1 MLGFRPDGEGLNI
14 SRMLSAPRHAYI
26 LHGIEPELDIAD
38 SGLAEAALKSA
49 DVVIALTAFADEAL
63 LDCCNIVLPIA
74 TFAETPGTFVNAE
87 GRWQSF
93 GAAASPYAD
102 SRPAWRILRVLATA
116 LGVSGCEYQ
125 HVDEIR
131 AELESLLGQPA
142 GSNRYAGAPE
152 LDLTPLAVDLE
163 QIDIPMYSVDALV
176 RRSAPLQQTAIARA
190 RRPA

>member
-1 MLGFRPDGEGLNI
+1 
-14 SRMLSAPRHAYI
+14 MLSAPRHAYI

-74 TFAETPGTFVNAE
+74 AFAETPGTFVNAE

-93 GAAASPYAD
+93 SAAAVPYGD
-102 SRPAWRILRVLATA
+102 SRPGWRILRVLATA
-116 LGVSGCEYQ
+116 LGAADCEYQ
-125 HVDEIR
+125 RIDEIQ
-131 AELESLLGQPA
+131 AELETAVGRPA
-142 GSNRYAGAPE
+142 GDNTYAGAPD
-152 LDLTPLAVDLE
+152 LDLTPHAVDLE
-163 QIDIPMYSVDALV
+163 QIDVPIYAIDALV
-176 RRSAPLQQTAIARA
+176 RRSEPLQQTAIARA